1 MRIDVPM
8 PSIGQFPEPQS
19 WQHAVSIIDAHEPI
33 ITDLA
38 IRAFKD
44 GDSDAWSDVQ
54 RILYHWNLEE
64 LERTAPVTSV
74 ARTVRQA
81 LRNAILRVEESVR
94 QAVLSLDCLNSFTPE
109 KAIEELERIARAHRI
124 NNHPLL
130 THMEETGLTKEEC
143 RMFLDNYYV
152 NNRVFHLHIAAQSLS
167 TPFELRAELYQNL
180 YDELGTGT
188 PSEAHPLLFLRSYKS
203 LGGFDRVVEPLIGA
217 IHLLNTKI
225 YHTLLSG
232 NYRNGLGALGFLELT
247 MPAQMRKL
255 LAGFRKSGLTKEETI
270 FWDLHISLDEEHG
283 DAWFDEM
290 KKVLATPEDA
300 LAILDGGK
308 SVLDARSAFY
318 DSVYDA
324 IENQQGKAA

>member
-1 MRIDVPM
+1 MKIHVPM
-8 PSIGQFPEPQS
+8 PLVANLPHPQS
-19 WQHAVSIIDAHEPI
+19 WQHAVSIVDAHEPR

-38 IRAFKD
+38 TRAFKE
-44 GDSDAWSDVQ
+44 GASDAWYDIQ
-54 RILYHWNLEE
+54 CILYHWNLEE
-64 LERTAPVTSV
+64 LERTTSVTSYD
-74 ARTVRQA
+74 RIIRQI
-81 LRNAILRVEESVR
+81 LRNAILRVEEGVKRS
-94 QAVLSLDCLNSFTPE
+94 QLSMECLEDFTSE
-109 KAIEELERIARAHRI
+109 KAIDELEKIARDHRI
-124 NNHPLL
+124 NVHPLL
-130 THMEETGLTKEEC
+130 IYMEEVGLSKEEC
-143 RMFLDNYYV
+143 RLFLDNYYV

-188 PSEAHPLLFLRSYKS
+188 PSEAHPLLFLRGYKS
-203 LGGFDRVVEPLIGA
+203 LGGSDSVIEPLVGA

-290 KKVLATPEDA
+290 KKILETPEDA
-300 LAILDGGK
+300 LAILDGGQ
-308 SVLDARSAFY
+308 SVLDARCAFY
-318 DSVYDA
+318 DSVYDVV
-324 IENQQGKAA
+324 EKRQDKAA